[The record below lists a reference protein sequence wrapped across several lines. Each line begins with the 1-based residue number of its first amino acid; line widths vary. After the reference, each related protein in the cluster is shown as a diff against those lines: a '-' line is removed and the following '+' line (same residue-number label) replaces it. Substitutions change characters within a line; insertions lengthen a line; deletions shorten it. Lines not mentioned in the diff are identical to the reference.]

1 IRFNITNPSNAPL
14 RIQIGGPNAE
24 TDPNDRWCAPIGTGG
39 ELFVPFD
46 AFNTECWVGGEGNT
60 YAGEPITNV
69 SIVVPGEDVAAIP
82 FDFCVQSLMEDNEEG
97 GGGGGCSLAGGPTPG
112 SAFSLSG
119 MQRDRATADGRYGI
133 QSNYWN
139 NQAGGDQTIAVAGT
153 SFKVASFSGTG
164 DQAPA
169 SYPSLIV
176 GSDGGDGFGTVGSN
190 LPKQIS
196 QIQSVPTG
204 LAWSNTG
211 VNGKYNVAYDVWF
224 GPSSGDAGPG
234 SRKFLMVWLHDE
246 GGPVP
251 AGGPAQQGEI
261 TTGSVAGRTWEI
273 WTGVQHEGR
282 PIVSYRGSNIPSYEF
297 DLKDFIDDAVSRN
310 ILTPSDYLTN
320 IFAGFEIWSG
330 GTNLEVTNFC
340 AQVN

>member
-1 IRFNITNPSNAPL
+1 
-14 RIQIGGPNAE
+14 
-24 TDPNDRWCAPIGTGG
+24 
-39 ELFVPFD
+39 
-46 AFNTECWVGGEGNT
+46 
-60 YAGEPITNV
+60 
-69 SIVVPGEDVAAIP
+69 
-82 FDFCVQSLMEDNEEG
+82 
-97 GGGGGCSLAGGPTPG
+97 
-112 SAFSLSG
+112 
-119 MQRDRATADGRYGI
+119 
-133 QSNYWN
+133 
-139 NQAGGDQTIAVAGT
+139 
-153 SFKVASFSGTG
+153 
-164 DQAPA
+164 
-169 SYPSLIV
+169 
-176 GSDGGDGFGTVGSN
+176 
-190 LPKQIS
+190 
-196 QIQSVPTG
+196 
-204 LAWSNTG
+204 
-211 VNGKYNVAYDVWF
+211 
-224 GPSSGDAGPG
+224 
-234 SRKFLMVWLHDE
+234 MVWLHDE